1 MALPTIS
8 GEFRIGTEPRIG
20 FTEGAGVA
28 FWNARCVMSARKEE
42 PKGSGNWVDDK
53 DKTLWINLSTYRK
66 VAENMQNSG
75 FKKGDLITITNA
87 PIWLRTYQQD
97 GQSRI
102 SVEVE
107 AKEVGASLTF
117 RTYPHHD
124 QQGGGQQ
131 RQQSTQSTSQS
142 QPPAQDNW
150 ADQGQAPDWARAGSE
165 QRDYGWGGQGEL

>member
-1 MALPTIS
+1 MSLPTIS
-8 GEFRIGTEPRIG
+8 GEFRIGTEPRTG
-20 FTEGAGVA
+20 YTEGAGVA
-28 FWNARCVMSARKEE
+28 YWNARCVMSGRKEE

-66 VAENMQNSG
+66 VAENMINSE

-87 PIWLRTYQQD
+87 PIWLRTYTQD
-97 GQSRI
+97 NQTRI

-124 QQGGGQQ
+124 RTAQTEQVQRAKQNVQNQQA
-131 RQQSTQSTSQS
+131 S
-142 QPPAQDNW
+142 QDNW